1 MRRILWKEK
10 ESPNFA
16 RSGVIHVLTKTSVAL
31 IDNNI
36 AKNGESR
43 PIIALVEII
52 IIIIIMHLSFMA
64 NFTSA
69 SHLNSFSQTVI
80 VEHDVSRKLS

>member
-52 IIIIIMHLSFMA
+52 IIIIIIM
-64 NFTSA
+64 
-69 SHLNSFSQTVI
+69 
-80 VEHDVSRKLS
+80 

>member
-52 IIIIIMHLSFMA
+52 IIIIITRKRAGGDIRRFSFWSTQD
-64 NFTSA
+64 F
-69 SHLNSFSQTVI
+69 
-80 VEHDVSRKLS
+80 KLIWPNTN